1 MFKNGKKCLLI
12 GVALLLAF
20 IVWTVL
26 IMKVEVQ
33 PVGVYDT
40 NVGFARINTWF
51 HGLTGEHEGLYRLT
65 DWLGLVPIAVCIGFG
80 ILGLIQM
87 IRRKSLLKVDPDIIM
102 LGVFYVVVILG
113 YLIFEKIV
121 INYRP
126 TLFDGQESSYPSST
140 TLLVLSVMPTLIFQV
155 NRRMKN
161 TALKKVIIILSVL
174 FTAFMVIGRL
184 VSGVHWLTD
193 IIGSVFLSAGLYLIY
208 RSCVMISD
216 RKKEEKGDEVDAKV
230 HSQG

>member
-1 MFKNGKKCLLI
+1 MVKNGKKCLLI

>member
-1 MFKNGKKCLLI
+1 MAKNGKKCLLI

-20 IVWTVL
+20 IVWTIL
-26 IMKVEVQ
+26 IMKVDVQ

>member
-1 MFKNGKKCLLI
+1 MAKNGKKCLLI

-26 IMKVEVQ
+26 IMKVDVQ

-51 HGLTGEHEGLYRLT
+51 HRLTGEHEGLYRLT

>member
-1 MFKNGKKCLLI
+1 MAKNGKKCLLI

-20 IVWTVL
+20 IVWTIL
-26 IMKVEVQ
+26 IMKVDVQ

-51 HGLTGEHEGLYRLT
+51 HRLTGEHEGLYRLT

-161 TALKKVIIILSVL
+161 TALKKVIIILSML